1 MPPANWYVGSPSGR
15 DRNHNNFLR
24 LIVPPT
30 SSPIAPAP
38 KCTHQT
44 SHLVKLWKLWIPH
57 SKPLLSPR
65 LTSKR
70 YILLPRKLCHSVRS
84 AEQKRRFFL
93 LRVFL
98 GSCART
104 SIFSKFTLRKS
115 KKRKAPQTNLT
126 ILRCVP
132 HPPRTSGPRQLPCR
146 LRGRRRRGHQGLR
159 DGINLRW
166 SEFIQAI
173 LFWCYTPVFVFV
185 SVFLILLFAFK
196 VSRSRDTTHCFHLA
210 DPGWFTIQ
218 SICAIL
224 KLKILSRVWTLT
236 PLLRPKQPP
245 SWRWRCRRW
254 RTPPSPL
261 PCQPSC
267 SRSVL
272 SFIHVVVCKCGE
284 LSMTRHLIISRNWW
298 QRSGVS
304 GTRCEPQ
311 FPPRQWIAS
320 ACSHPAGS
328 LPFSDNPSS
337 ISSDTSTII
346 ITTNFT

>member
-1 MPPANWYVGSPSGR
+1 MQLYFFVFFGPNILLKSCSQRNIYIYFFHNAHCTDLFTSVFAAYLCLLLKILLRSVDLRHHAGVSHIMPPANWYVGSPSGR

-146 LRGRRRRGHQGLR
+146 VRGRRRRGH
-159 DGINLRW
+159 
-166 SEFIQAI
+166 
-173 LFWCYTPVFVFV
+173 
-185 SVFLILLFAFK
+185 
-196 VSRSRDTTHCFHLA
+196 
-210 DPGWFTIQ
+210 
-218 SICAIL
+218 
-224 KLKILSRVWTLT
+224 
-236 PLLRPKQPP
+236 
-245 SWRWRCRRW
+245 
-254 RTPPSPL
+254 
-261 PCQPSC
+261 
-267 SRSVL
+267 
-272 SFIHVVVCKCGE
+272 
-284 LSMTRHLIISRNWW
+284 
-298 QRSGVS
+298 
-304 GTRCEPQ
+304 
-311 FPPRQWIAS
+311 
-320 ACSHPAGS
+320 
-328 LPFSDNPSS
+328 
-337 ISSDTSTII
+337 
-346 ITTNFT
+346 

>member
-1 MPPANWYVGSPSGR
+1 MLPANWYVGSPSGR

-57 SKPLLSPR
+57 SKPLLSPC

-70 YILLPRKLCHSVRS
+70 YILRPRKLCHSVRS
-84 AEQKRRFFL
+84 VEQKGNVL
-93 LRVFL
+93 LRVF
-98 GSCART
+98 A
-104 SIFSKFTLRKS
+104 IFWFKCLSLNFPKFTTPKP
-115 KKRKAPQTNLT
+115 KKRKAPQTNLS

-166 SEFIQAI
+166 SEFIQTI
-173 LFWCYTPVFVFV
+173 LLWCYTPVFVFV

-196 VSRSRDTTHCFHLA
+196 VPCSRDTSHCFHLA

-224 KLKILSRVWTLT
+224 KIEILNQVRTQT
-236 PLLRPKQPP
+236 CLLRPKQPP

-254 RTPPSPL
+254 RTPPSQH

-267 SRSVL
+267 SRSGL
-272 SFIHVVVCKCGE
+272 SF
-284 LSMTRHLIISRNWW
+284 
-298 QRSGVS
+298 
-304 GTRCEPQ
+304 
-311 FPPRQWIAS
+311 F
-320 ACSHPAGS
+320 
-328 LPFSDNPSS
+328 
-337 ISSDTSTII
+337 
-346 ITTNFT
+346 